1 MTCGEGHNHIA
12 KAIKNSLEERE
23 IESKTIQVFGYSEKE
38 TAKQNKLFLRT
49 CRYIP
54 HIYDAIWR
62 FMRKRP
68 LKSYMKGVIKQCKNY
83 VLNQI
88 NEYDPNIIICTH
100 NYSGA
105 VVGYLKAQ
113 GLLKPDVKTY
123 TVVFDYCLC
132 PYWETNANLDYAVLP
147 HEFMIPDMKKRG
159 FTDAQLLPFGLP
171 VDKKFT
177 VEMDKRAAREE
188 LGLEQDKF
196 TVVLYSGGNCASSA
210 YGIIKKLLKCKHE
223 IYIIAICGKNE
234 REFKRVEKLIE
245 RKNLKNVLNIG
256 FCTYLDKIYSAA
268 DMSFSRGGSEGLT
281 EELNKHIPIV
291 LRERLIINEKINKKL
306 FPQLGLGISMKRR
319 KEAPHIVD
327 MLIEN
332 KEILT
337 KMSKNTKEFCKPN
350 ATKDLVEHILLY

>member
-38 TAKQNKLFLRT
+38 IIKQNKLFLRT

-62 FMRKRP
+62 YMCKKP
-68 LKSYMKGVIKQCKNY
+68 LKSYMKGVIKQCKDY
-83 VLNQI
+83 ILDRI
-88 NEYDPNIIICTH
+88 NEYNPDVIICTH
-100 NYSGA
+100 NYAGA

-113 GLLKPDVKTY
+113 GLLGQNIKTY
-123 TVVFDYCLC
+123 TVVFDYALC

-147 HEFMIPDMKKRG
+147 HEFMIPDMKKKG
-159 FTDAQLLPFGLP
+159 YTDEQLLPFGLP

-177 VEMDKRAAREE
+177 VELDKKTAREE

-210 YGIIKKLLKCKHE
+210 HGIIKKLLKCKHE
-223 IYIIAICGKNE
+223 IFIIAICGKNK
-234 REFKRVEKLIE
+234 REYKRVEKLIKK
-245 RKNLKNVLNIG
+245 KNLKNVLNIG
-256 FCTYLDKIYSAA
+256 FCNYLDKIYSAA

-306 FPQLGLGISMKRR
+306 FPKLGLGISMKRR
-319 KEAPHIVD
+319 KEAPYIVD

-332 KEILT
+332 KELLT
-337 KMSKNTKEFCKPN
+337 RMSEKAKEFCKPN
-350 ATKDLVEHILLY
+350 ATKDLVEHILSH